1 MGTVSVRR
9 EGFQDTVDFE
19 PVRVGLSQ
27 LPSSYYVSEILYG
40 GATVKGRFADI
51 ASDSVTQSIEFTISE
66 KAATI
71 QGRVS
76 KENAPTAANV
86 LLIPRPMN
94 PQADFP
100 AYFDGEAGDDG
111 RFSIAGLPP
120 GAYHVLAVSSSAW
133 NWELQKPGILAAL
146 EAGAKEINLDPVSA
160 LPFFIVPLVFCTS
173 SNPNL
178 I

>member
-100 AYFDGEAGDDG
+100 AYF
-111 RFSIAGLPP
+111 RR
-120 GAYHVLAVSSSAW
+120 
-133 NWELQKPGILAAL
+133 
-146 EAGAKEINLDPVSA
+146 
-160 LPFFIVPLVFCTS
+160 
-173 SNPNL
+173 
-178 I
+178 